1 MITINIAL
9 PTYLQRV
16 LHGGAHRLFY
26 QHMFRLIHR
35 RGRPSQSHTKHLKRK
50 EGRKYK
56 PILVMMRQT
65 LPEPHEAPEHGGG
78 GEETEGVECV

>member
-16 LHGGAHRLFY
+16 LHCGAHRLLY

-35 RGRPSQSHTKHLKRK
+35 RGRPSQSHTKHLN
-50 EGRKYK
+50 
-56 PILVMMRQT
+56 T
-65 LPEPHEAPEHGGG
+65 GGG
-78 GEETEGVECV
+78 GEEAEGGVCLDSCVEC